1 MRDAGSVLL
10 NHYSPLRGLLA
21 RTACVASR
29 QGRYTPCNVLPGRA
43 QREPQSHLG
52 LKVTRFGEVPR
63 LSNFDNLFEGPNVRD
78 ARSCGQNTKYCIC
91 YLPLRGKLRIV
102 LLKTV
107 LMAVRGYKKSKTVNI
122 SDLDLN
128 LLSYYVK

>member
-1 MRDAGSVLL
+1 MVALITITLDPASHPRAQPLSSRVRDAGSVLL
-10 NHYSPLRGLLA
+10 NHYSPLRDLLA

-43 QREPQSHLG
+43 QHGKPQSHLG

-78 ARSCGQNTKYCIC
+78 ARSCGQNTK
-91 YLPLRGKLRIV
+91 
-102 LLKTV
+102 
-107 LMAVRGYKKSKTVNI
+107 
-122 SDLDLN
+122 
-128 LLSYYVK
+128 